1 MNWECRCE
9 NCEAERDEHFWGNA
23 VIFVAL
29 VLFILFCG
37 TIWMVPE

>member
-1 MNWECRCE
+1 MNELRWWAQFYHPGCWTEL
-9 NCEAERDEHFWGNA
+9 A
-23 VIFVAL
+23 VFIGL